1 MAVFTSTLTTSLD
14 AFDKDTETVTEPT
27 SSRTEASAMA
37 TVGGRS
43 SSSIVIEVELL
54 TPATALR
61 MLPKLTSKVSDASLI
76 VSFTKSILIV
86 F

>member
-1 MAVFTSTLTTSLD
+1 
-14 AFDKDTETVTEPT
+14 
-27 SSRTEASAMA
+27 MA

-86 F
+86 FWVSPGAKVMLFETGIKSLIASALLVSFVE